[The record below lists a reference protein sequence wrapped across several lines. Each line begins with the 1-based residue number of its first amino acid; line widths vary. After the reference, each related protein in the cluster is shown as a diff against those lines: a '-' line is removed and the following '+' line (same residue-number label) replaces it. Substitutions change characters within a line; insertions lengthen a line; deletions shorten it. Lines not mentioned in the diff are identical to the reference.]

1 MATTYTWG
9 TRQRARKRVIQ
20 VQYPGKHNGR
30 TRDPNE
36 VSCKNTA
43 AAHQANANNSRKAS
57 WKPRLLKLQQ
67 EVNNETK
74 YKEPVIKPDRITGK
88 STTQIKAGREGQ
100 GVRVT
105 NPDKGMK
112 NRGSVSRFWEG
123 GKRGSVEQQN
133 KERRN
138 QSEHS
143 DEDYG
148 STATHSRQGK
158 FYGKGGGET
167 GRRQA
172 E

>member
-9 TRQRARKRVIQ
+9 RRQRARKRVIQ

-36 VSCKNTA
+36 ESCKNTA

-74 YKEPVIKPDRITGK
+74 YKEPVTQPDRITGK

-100 GVRVT
+100 GVRIA

-112 NRGSVSRFWEG
+112 IRGSVSRFCEG
-123 GKRGSVEQQN
+123 GKRGKGGSAEQQN
-133 KERRN
+133 KARRN
-138 QSEHS
+138 QNEHS

-148 STATHSRQGK
+148 STATRSGQSK
-158 FYGKGGGET
+158 
-167 GRRQA
+167 
-172 E
+172 